1 MRGEREAG
9 SGPRRQDST
18 EREKL
23 KITAD
28 KKSNENKSKT
38 RMNQLTDY
46 RLTTTQSVG
55 QTETTTTIR
64 ENTTTNWE
72 RHRQYI
78 QKRVINGSEDT
89 WEHS

>member
-18 EREKL
+18 EREQL

-28 KKSNENKSKT
+28 KKSKT

-64 ENTTTNWE
+64 ENTATNWE

>member
-9 SGPRRQDST
+9 SGPRIQDST

-55 QTETTTTIR
+55 QTNYNYNKGEH
-64 ENTTTNWE
+64 NNNWE

-78 QKRVINGSEDT
+78 QKRVINGGEDT